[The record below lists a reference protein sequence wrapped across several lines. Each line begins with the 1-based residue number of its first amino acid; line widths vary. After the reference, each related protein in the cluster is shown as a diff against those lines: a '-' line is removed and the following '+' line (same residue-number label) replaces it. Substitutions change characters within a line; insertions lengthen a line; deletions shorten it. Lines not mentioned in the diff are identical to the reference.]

1 MRRVKPANFA
11 PLLAGAFVITA
22 IAAFAFLSARG
33 YHAEAVT
40 TITINVSDSKFCTPA
55 QSPCPDSP
63 LDTTVAASVG
73 DTISFKLLVGSVLPH
88 TSSHCLDDTF
98 TDCDDNLFDF
108 DGGTGGNGDWLIPGS
123 VNNSNVYFECNIHA
137 FMQGLIVV
145 GSPGTPTPTPVPTP
159 TPAPTPTPEPVSV
172 GGIADFPDIDQSPVD
187 GPGSS
192 GGSSFVLA
200 ALVSGLAVALAMFAA
215 GAWYARTR
223 WLSWLR

>member
-11 PLLAGAFVITA
+11 SLIAVGVITA
-22 IAAFAFLSARG
+22 IAALAVLSARG
-33 YHAEAVT
+33 NHAEAVT

-145 GSPGTPTPTPVPTP
+145 GSPGTPTPTPIPPPPPTP
-159 TPAPTPTPEPVSV
+159 TPAPVSV
-172 GGIADFPDIDQSPVD
+172 GGIADFPDIDQSPAD
-187 GPGSS
+187 APGSS
-192 GGSSFVLA
+192 GGSSFALA
-200 ALVSGLAVALAMFAA
+200 ALVSGLAVVLAMFAA

-223 WLSWLR
+223 WLR